1 MGQSR
6 VSPARYPTPSAGA
19 CEHDEVS
26 GYTPSSISPL
36 PDSLVVLCFTQTS
49 TVMKAEMAM
58 KRRIT
63 VGTATTTP
71 MMPTVSIALGPGGG
85 GGEGGRGG
93 GGEGGGRGRAG
104 GEEEIWRHTLTSMRL
119 ATDCYSIIFILCTVF
134 KHKCT
139 IQYTHT
145 AISSSLLYKITFV
158 QTMRLSC

>member
-1 MGQSR
+1 MGQSW
-6 VSPARYPTPSAGA
+6 VSPTSYPTLSARA

-26 GYTPSSISPL
+26 AYTPSSSTSPL

-63 VGTATTTP
+63 VATATTTP
-71 MMPTVSIALGPGGG
+71 MMPAVSIALEPGGG

-134 KHKCT
+134 KHKCLNT
-139 IQYTHT
+139 IESCTH
-145 AISSSLLYKITFV
+145 SVTFHI
-158 QTMRLSC
+158 Q